1 MRFKNYRYF
10 AEGLDFHT
18 AFVYNII
25 VQLNKESCPSWPK
38 EHDWKSC
45 NGDKPFEGSNPLLSA
60 KKSDKFRL
68 VGFFYPLRK
77 QWHIISRQ
85 AVYHQG
91 WHCHPCISSPKVYQA
106 FAMMIC
112 NSCRIDDIQCCA
124 LILTKLYS
132 IIITKEVVICLQITC
147 LCILNSWQPI

>member
-60 KKSDKFRL
+60 KKKAVTPFGVTAFLFSK
-68 VGFFYPLRK
+68 GFER
-77 QWHIISRQ
+77 
-85 AVYHQG
+85 A
-91 WHCHPCISSPKVYQA
+91 
-106 FAMMIC
+106 
-112 NSCRIDDIQCCA
+112 
-124 LILTKLYS
+124 
-132 IIITKEVVICLQITC
+132 
-147 LCILNSWQPI
+147 